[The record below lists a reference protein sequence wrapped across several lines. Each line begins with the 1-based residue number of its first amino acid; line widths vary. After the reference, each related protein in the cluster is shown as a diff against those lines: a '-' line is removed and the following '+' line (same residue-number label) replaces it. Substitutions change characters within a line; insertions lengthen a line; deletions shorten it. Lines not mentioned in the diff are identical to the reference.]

1 MPRWLNNIPCS
12 LKAPASPRGP
22 ERRAA
27 GQCHHPKPLYVGGIG
42 FCILLLLAAVYVPGL
57 SQLLRTEAPG
67 FRGWL
72 VILGMSFLPFVVGQ
86 ILRRV
91 QKEKEEKMK

>member
-1 MPRWLNNIPCS
+1 MWG
-12 LKAPASPRGP
+12 A
-22 ERRAA
+22 
-27 GQCHHPKPLYVGGIG
+27 IG

>member
-1 MPRWLNNIPCS
+1 MLDNVITRNPYMWG
-12 LKAPASPRGP
+12 A
-22 ERRAA
+22 
-27 GQCHHPKPLYVGGIG
+27 IG